1 MGAERKQSKCQILQ
15 ADCLRQTATGTA
27 QATLG
32 KNLASDYRRL
42 AGRMTLLHR
51 LVSVVRGLFNRKEAE
66 QDLDS
71 ERRSCYDRPAAE
83 KNRDGI
89 PPPEARRLA
98 ILELGGIEQAKE
110 RVRTYRHGALLDELG
125 RDLRY
130 AFRMFAKNPG
140 FVVIVVLTLTL
151 GIGAN
156 TAIFSLMNAVMLKS
170 LPVREPERLVQVHLG
185 ARRDTF
191 SNPIWE
197 QIRAHPEV
205 FDGAIAYSARRYNLA
220 SRGETRL
227 VDGLQ
232 VNASYFDVLGI
243 LAVIGRTFTEN
254 DDRRA

>member
-1 MGAERKQSKCQILQ
+1 M
-15 ADCLRQTATGTA
+15 
-27 QATLG
+27 
-32 KNLASDYRRL
+32 
-42 AGRMTLLHR
+42 
-51 LVSVVRGLFNRKEAE
+51 
-66 QDLDS
+66 
-71 ERRSCYDRPAAE
+71 
-83 KNRDGI
+83 
-89 PPPEARRLA
+89 
-98 ILELGGIEQAKE
+98 
-110 RVRTYRHGALLDELG
+110 LDELG

-170 LPVREPERLVQVHLG
+170 LPVREPERLVQVRLG

-220 SRGETRL
+220 PGGETRL

-232 VNASYFDVLGI
+232 VNGSYFDVLGI

-254 DDRRA
+254 DDRRGCGPDGPVAVLSYGFGKIIMAALWTFSASPSRSMAAISRSLA